1 MIKSI
6 NSSVQENFT
15 SELQT
20 TSSAKVLNTNN
31 SDFNIE
37 NIQEGEAQTLSS
49 ITQLQII
56 EKEYFNNLEQGLAQG
71 SLSVES
77 KDALVQKINQISQMR
92 VNLYKNLNGMYSF
105 YKSNISEKHNTL
117 SDQVVA
123 IEILEGEL
131 NESKN
136 RLKIV
141 EEDKTN
147 KLKLVEINAYYGERF
162 NDYANIMKIIVY
174 SCIPI
179 LILTFIKN
187 RGFIPPNI
195 YTILIV
201 GILVFALIYLGYHLL
216 RTYSRNSMK
225 YQEYDWFFNISKAPT
240 VDKNS
245 STIDPWAKID
255 VVCYGQNCCSNGE
268 IYNSDPSINKC
279 VAM

>member
-77 KDALVQKINQISQMR
+77 KDAFVQKINQISQMR

-123 IEILEGEL
+123 IEIVEGE
-131 NESKN
+131 
-136 RLKIV
+136 
-141 EEDKTN
+141 
-147 KLKLVEINAYYGERF
+147 
-162 NDYANIMKIIVY
+162 
-174 SCIPI
+174 
-179 LILTFIKN
+179 
-187 RGFIPPNI
+187 
-195 YTILIV
+195 
-201 GILVFALIYLGYHLL
+201 
-216 RTYSRNSMK
+216 
-225 YQEYDWFFNISKAPT
+225 
-240 VDKNS
+240 
-245 STIDPWAKID
+245 
-255 VVCYGQNCCSNGE
+255 
-268 IYNSDPSINKC
+268 
-279 VAM
+279 

>member
-105 YKSNISEKHNTL
+105 YKSNI
-117 SDQVVA
+117 
-123 IEILEGEL
+123 
-131 NESKN
+131 
-136 RLKIV
+136 
-141 EEDKTN
+141 
-147 KLKLVEINAYYGERF
+147 
-162 NDYANIMKIIVY
+162 
-174 SCIPI
+174 
-179 LILTFIKN
+179 LT
-187 RGFIPPNI
+187 
-195 YTILIV
+195 
-201 GILVFALIYLGYHLL
+201 
-216 RTYSRNSMK
+216 
-225 YQEYDWFFNISKAPT
+225 
-240 VDKNS
+240 
-245 STIDPWAKID
+245 
-255 VVCYGQNCCSNGE
+255 
-268 IYNSDPSINKC
+268 
-279 VAM
+279 